1 MFITV
6 NNHLDP
12 INLTPFVINYSYL
25 FILILYT
32 KNYSQD
38 NRHSLNDEL
47 PLKRGLLTKS
57 QISAVIVYSNADTDK
72 SKILSDNKGKAGIYQ
87 WTHKESGK
95 TYIGSAVNIS
105 NRLKDYYSKNHL
117 ERNKTMYINNALL
130 QHGYDAFSLT
140 ILEYVD
146 ISTLSIEEARK
157 LIILREQFFLDY
169 LSPEYN
175 ILKVAG
181 SSLDFIH
188 SEKTKT
194 KISEALTGENHPR
207 GMLGK
212 SYSAETKAKISKTL
226 ISIEITGE
234 NHPMFGKTGKN
245 HPLFGKAHSAET
257 IAKMSETHLGK
268 KLSKETKTK
277 ISFAKGTRI
286 FVYSSDYYELINI
299 FNSARKAGVF
309 FNVSKDIIIKYA
321 KNGQKFK
328 EKW

>member
-146 ISTLSIEEARK
+146 ISTLSAYGI
-157 LIILREQFFLDY
+157 
-169 LSPEYN
+169 S
-175 ILKVAG
+175 
-181 SSLDFIH
+181 
-188 SEKTKT
+188 T
-194 KISEALTGENHPR
+194 KIDYFT
-207 GMLGK
+207 
-212 SYSAETKAKISKTL
+212 
-226 ISIEITGE
+226 IT
-234 NHPMFGKTGKN
+234 
-245 HPLFGKAHSAET
+245 
-257 IAKMSETHLGK
+257 
-268 KLSKETKTK
+268 
-277 ISFAKGTRI
+277 
-286 FVYSSDYYELINI
+286 
-299 FNSARKAGVF
+299 VF
-309 FNVSKDIIIKYA
+309 FRLS
-321 KNGQKFK
+321 
-328 EKW
+328 